1 MLVYVLRRLLM
12 TLSVMLAAVTFT
24 FVIFYLG
31 PNDPA
36 GISCTRNCTEERI
49 AEIEKSMGLDKPKV
63 QQYTEYVKGIAVGR
77 TITSG
82 GFQKECA
89 APCLGWSW
97 VQDRPVKDMV
107 FQAAP
112 VTLSVVVGGTV
123 VYTLFGLM
131 FGVVAARN
139 RGNWVDRMI
148 VGITQFVPSVPYYIL
163 ALLFF
168 LYLMVLHPILPRS
181 QWVPFTEDPAKWFVG
196 LIGVWLIYGLIQAT
210 AYVRYVRAAMIDT
223 LSGDFVR
230 TARSKGLS
238 ERKVV
243 ISHALRAAMAPFLTL
258 VGLNIAADLSGA
270 VFTERIFGLP
280 GMGTLAIRSF
290 DQQDLQVISGVVLVG
305 ALVVSVGN
313 LIVDLLYGVVDPRV
327 KLS

>member
-1 MLVYVLRRLLM
+1 MLVYILRRLLM

-24 FVIFYLG
+24 FAIFFLG

-36 GISCTRNCTEERI
+36 GNLCTRNCTPARI
-49 AEIEKSMGLDKPKV
+49 AEIEKSMGLDKPV
-63 QQYTEYVKGIAVGR
+63 PQQYAEYMKGLATGR

-82 GFQKECA
+82 GFEKKCD

-107 FQAAP
+107 FQALP
-112 VTLSVVVGGTV
+112 VTLSIVVGGTV
-123 VYTLFGLM
+123 VYTIFGLL

-139 RGNWVDRMI
+139 RGNWLDRLI

-163 ALLFF
+163 ALLFY
-168 LYLMVLHPILPRS
+168 LYFMVLNPILPRAQYTS
-181 QWVPFTEDPAKWFVG
+181 PFENPWDWFVG
-196 LIGVWLIYGLIQAT
+196 LIGVWMIYGLIQAT
-210 AYVRYVRAAMIDT
+210 SYVRYVRASMIDN

-238 ERKVV
+238 ERKVL
-243 ISHALRAAMAPFLTL
+243 ISHALRAAMAPFMTL

-270 VFTERIFGLP
+270 VFTERIFNLK
-280 GMGTLAIRSF
+280 GMGDLAIRSF

-305 ALVVSVGN
+305 ALFVSIGN
-313 LIVDLLYGVVDPRV
+313 LVVDLLYGVVDPRV